1 MNRFFSLFIAILFAA
16 LAFECKGPQ
25 TTKQEPTPEGGATL
39 KLDTI
44 LRGLDDAPW
53 GLEFLPDGSML
64 VTLRGGFMLRHK
76 AGKSDTIGGLPPI
89 RVDGQGGLL
98 DVKLHPQYAE
108 NGWIYFSYSAPS
120 PEGNSK
126 GNTAIMR
133 ARLKG
138 NQLIDQQ
145 LLFKGLPDSQKSHH
159 YGNRIVFDK
168 DNYMFFGIG
177 DRGDWDNAQL
187 LTNHCGK
194 IHRLRDDG
202 TVPPDNPFV
211 NTPGAMGSIWSY
223 GIRNPQGL
231 IFHPTS
237 GDLWE
242 TEHGPK
248 GGDELNIVRKGVNYG
263 WPLITYGINYNGI
276 VITPDTAKAGMEQ
289 PVIYWRPSIAPC
301 GMEYVSSNRYPD
313 LKGGLLLGSL
323 SFQYLHFVM
332 LDGQKVVKQEK
343 YFPGIGRVRCVKE
356 SPDGYIYFTTDT
368 GNIFR
373 IR

>member
-231 IFHPTS
+231 IFHPMS